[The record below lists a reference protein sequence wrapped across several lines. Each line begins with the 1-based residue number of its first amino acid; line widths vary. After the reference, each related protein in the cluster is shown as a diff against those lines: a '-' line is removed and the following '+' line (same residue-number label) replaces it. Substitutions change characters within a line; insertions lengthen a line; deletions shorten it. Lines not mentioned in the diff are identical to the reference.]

1 MLVHWPG
8 QKRRHLCHEIYI
20 DLIQK
25 AGVVGAIPD
34 LTIYVWNSKSKSEEY
49 IINTKTLGI
58 CEESLEH
65 RKIPFI
71 QLGSELD
78 KKWVNICKLECG
90 FSALKNAKTTYTM
103 TLDSSDIV
111 VIGDIVSCFE
121 KFKKSPHDVILNA
134 DAATWPFAF
143 PHEFEKRVGR
153 GPQRF
158 LNSGAILGKTS
169 KLITIYDYLLNQF
182 DVSKYVDIDNQV
194 DYCLKTDDQIRW
206 KEAYQHFYPKM
217 MVDYYCE
224 YFQTIN
230 DINTW
235 MIKIC
240 PDNQ

>member
-8 QKRRHLCHEIYI
+8 QKRRHLCHEFYI
-20 DLIQK
+20 NLIQK
-25 AGVVGAIPD
+25 TSVVGVIPD
-34 LTIYVWNSKSKSEEY
+34 LTIYVWNSKVKSEEY
-49 IINTKTLGI
+49 ATNTKTLGV

-71 QLGSELD
+71 QLGSEFD

-90 FSALKNAKTTYTM
+90 LAALKTTKTTYTM

-111 VIGDIVSCFE
+111 VIGDISSCFK
-121 KFKKSPHDVILNA
+121 KFKESSHDVILNA

-143 PHEFEKRVGR
+143 PHEFEKKVGR

-169 KLITIYDYLLNQF
+169 ELITIYDYLLNKF
-182 DVSKYVDIDNQV
+182 DASKYAGINSQV

-206 KEAYQHFYPKM
+206 KESYQHFYPRM

-235 MIKIC
+235 MIEIW
-240 PDNQ
+240 PDKQ

>member
-1 MLVHWPG
+1 MLIHWPG
-8 QKRRHLCHEIYI
+8 QNRRHLCHESYVK
-20 DLIQK
+20 LIQK
-25 AGVVGAIPD
+25 ATIVGPIQD
-34 LTIYVWNSKSKSEEY
+34 LTIYVWNSKSKSSEY
-49 IINTKTLGI
+49 TKNTKKLGI
-58 CEESLEH
+58 CEESLAF
-65 RKIPFI
+65 RRIPFV
-71 QLGSELD
+71 QLGHEFD
-78 KKWVNICKLECG
+78 EKWVNACKLECG
-90 FSALKNAKTTYTM
+90 FTALQKTNTTYTM

-111 VIGDIVSCFE
+111 VIGDILKCFE
-121 KFKKSPHDVILNA
+121 KFKNSEYDIILNA

-143 PHEFEKRVGR
+143 PHEFEKKVGK

-169 KLITIYDYLLNQF
+169 KLITVYDYLLNKF
-182 DVSKYVDIDNQV
+182 DASKYTGVNEQV